1 MEVLGVIPARLGST
15 RLPRKVLRD
24 IGGRPLVAWVYDAAR
39 QARSLS
45 DVVVATDSAEV
56 MSACEA
62 LSIPA
67 MMTSEKH
74 PCGSD
79 RIHEVMGKRA
89 ADIYVNIQGD
99 EPLLK
104 PEHLDRLLSPFF
116 DRPGEVFVST
126 LKVAIGKDAASDP
139 NNVKVIADTDDRALY
154 FSRYPIPYDRDNTG
168 NVQHYKHLGL
178 YAYRGETLDKFYR
191 LPPSSLELAEKLEQL
206 RFLQNGIPVH
216 VLETEFDTVGV
227 DTEADLARVQEI
239 LASRRHG

>member
-24 IGGRPLVAWVYDAAR
+24 IGGRPLVAWVYEAAR
-39 QARSLS
+39 QAKSLT

-62 LSIPA
+62 LAIPA
-67 MMTSEKH
+67 IMTSEKH

-79 RIHEVMGKRA
+79 RIHEVMGKRP

-104 PEHLDRLLSPFF
+104 PEHLDLLLSPFF
-116 DRPGEVFVST
+116 DRPASVYVST
-126 LKVAIGKDAASDP
+126 LKVAIDKAEAHDP
-139 NNVKVIADTDDRALY
+139 NNVKVITDIEDRALY
-154 FSRYPIPYDRDNTG
+154 FSRYPIPYDRDGSG
-168 NVQHYKHLGL
+168 NIQHYKHLGL
-178 YAYRGETLDKFYR
+178 YAYRGETLERFHG

-216 VLETEFDTVGV
+216 VLETEFDTIGV
-227 DTEADLARVQEI
+227 DTEADLLKVQAV
-239 LASRRHG
+239 LGPTCP